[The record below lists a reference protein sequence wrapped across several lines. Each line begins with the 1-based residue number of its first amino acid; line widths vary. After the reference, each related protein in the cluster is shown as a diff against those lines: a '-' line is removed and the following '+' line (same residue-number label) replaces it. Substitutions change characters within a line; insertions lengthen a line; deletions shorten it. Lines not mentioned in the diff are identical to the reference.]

1 MVGNPNPD
9 PQADVL
15 PKPETV
21 RGQFDLEGS
30 VALVTGAGSGLGRA
44 IAWGLACH
52 GADLVIADLDAAAAY
67 RAAEQVRS
75 LGRRA
80 LALGVD
86 VTDEAQVEAM
96 AARASG
102 EYGHIDISVNNAGN
116 NCRKPILEMSADE
129 FDRVV
134 DVHLRGTFLCA
145 RAVGR
150 GMVARRKG
158 KMINLASIMGHV
170 GGPTIGPYAA
180 AKGGILQL
188 TKVLALEW
196 APHNVQVNALSPA
209 HFDTPLTRQLAPAMR
224 AAVIESNPQRRF
236 AFPAEIIGA
245 AVLLASPASS
255 FITGTSI
262 LVDGGWTAR

>member
-1 MVGNPNPD
+1 MANMGSSD
-9 PQADVL
+9 PQADAL
-15 PKPETV
+15 PPPEAV
-21 RGQFDLEGS
+21 RAQFDLAGS
-30 VALVTGAGSGLGRA
+30 VALVTGGASGLGRA
-44 IAWGLACH
+44 IAWGFACH
-52 GADLVIADLDAAAAY
+52 GADLVIADLDTGSAS
-67 RAAEQVRS
+67 RVAEQVRG

-80 LALGVD
+80 IAIGVD
-86 VTDEAQVEAM
+86 VADEAQVENM
-96 AARASG
+96 VQRALG
-102 EYGHIDISVNNAGN
+102 EYGRIDISVNNAGN

-145 RAVGR
+145 RAAGR
-150 GMVARRKG
+150 AMVARGKG

-170 GGPTIGPYAA
+170 GGPRIGPYSA

-196 APHNVQVNALSPA
+196 APFNVQVNALSPA
-209 HFDTPLTRQLAPAMR
+209 HFDTPLTRQLTPEMR
-224 AAVIESNPQRRF
+224 AAVIENNPQGRF
-236 AFPAEIIGA
+236 ALPAEIIGA

>member
-1 MVGNPNPD
+1 MNSD

-15 PKPETV
+15 PSPETV
-21 RGQFDLEGS
+21 RSQFDLGGS
-30 VALVTGAGSGLGRA
+30 IALVTGAGSGLGRA

-52 GADLVIADLDAAAAY
+52 GADLVIADLDANAASRVADQI
-67 RAAEQVRS
+67 RA

-80 LALGVD
+80 LAIAVD
-86 VTDEAQVEAM
+86 VTDEGQVEDM
-96 AARASG
+96 VSRSLR
-102 EYGHIDISVNNAGN
+102 EYGRIDISVNNAGN
-116 NCRKPILEMSADE
+116 NCRKPILEMSAQE

-150 GMVARRKG
+150 SMVERGKG

-170 GGPTIGPYAA
+170 GAPAIGPYAA

-196 APHNVQVNALSPA
+196 APYNVQVNALSPA
-209 HFDTPLTRQLAPAMR
+209 HFDTALTRQHSPEMR
-224 AAVIESNPQRRF
+224 AAIMEENPQRRF
-236 AFPAEIIGA
+236 ASPAELIGA

-255 FITGTSI
+255 FITGTSL

>member
-1 MVGNPNPD
+1 MNRPD
-9 PQADVL
+9 PDPRADEL
-15 PKPETV
+15 PPADAV
-21 RGQFDLEGS
+21 RGQFDLAGC
-30 VALVTGAGSGLGRA
+30 VALVTGAASGLGRA

-52 GADLVIADLDAAAAY
+52 GADLVIADLDHG
-67 RAAEQVRS
+67 AAERMARQVRG

-80 LALGVD
+80 MAIGVD
-86 VTDEAQVEAM
+86 VSDESQVEAM
-96 AARASG
+96 VERASG
-102 EYGHIDISVNNAGN
+102 EYGHIDIGVNNAGN
-116 NCRKPILEMSADE
+116 NCRKPILDMSAAE

-150 GMVARRKG
+150 GMVARRRG
-158 KMINLASIMGHV
+158 KIINLASIMAHV
-170 GGPTIGPYAA
+170 GGPAIGPYSA

-209 HFDTPLTRQLAPAMR
+209 HFDTPLTRQLAPEMR
-224 AAVIESNPQRRF
+224 AAVVQNNPQGRF